1 MACKIGSLVIGPVA
15 TNCYYVYDD
24 EKNEALVFDPALYG
38 EKIYDRLKKEGLT
51 CAAILITHGH
61 FDHISGANDLKKVSG
76 ARVYAPALEKE
87 MLADPALNLS
97 ADGVSIIADHDVSDG
112 DVLELGGMEITVLS
126 TPGHT
131 SGGCCYYFPKEKIL
145 ISGDTLFCGSVGRT
159 DLPTGSM
166 STLVRSIRE
175 KLMVLP
181 DDVSVFP
188 GHGDGTTIGEERNYN
203 PYL

>member
-24 EKNEALVFDPALYG
+24 EKNEALVFVPALYG

-51 CAAILITHGH
+51 CAAILITHGN

-76 ARVYAPALEKE
+76 ARVYAPALENE

-97 ADGVSIIADHDVSDG
+97 ADGVSIIADQDVSDG